1 MEPGEEGS
9 RSDPGNETGIE
20 VVASMSRLGLRGG
33 GNESYP
39 ERPDE
44 PDCVYYLR
52 TGVCGYGSRCQFN
65 HPPNRPPV
73 LGGLRAE
80 AGEFPERMEQPVCQH
95 FMRTGECKF
104 GASCKYHHPRQGGGG
119 GGDSVT
125 SPISFNHMGFPLR
138 PGEKECPYYMRTGQ
152 CKFGSTCKFHHPV
165 PPGDQVPSQQQLS
178 TGPAIY
184 PPLQSQPSQ
193 QFGVVVPR
201 PQLLPGSYVQ
211 SPYGTYSQMVLPPGM
226 VSYSGW
232 NPYQPSV
239 SAIPSPGTQPSMGPS
254 SVYGTTPLSPS
265 APAYQSGPSS
275 NKEHSFPQRPGQP
288 ECTYFMKTGDC
299 KFGTSC
305 RYHHPLEAASP
316 KGVALSNIGLP
327 LRPGTAPCSHFAQHK
342 ICKLG
347 PACKFDH
354 SMTSSLNDQG
364 TELHSSSSIKPTTTT
379 SGGGSETTGAAGVSS
394 SSSMT
399 VGVSHSERTES
410 KDGDSVS
417 IEVKTS
423 S

>member
-20 VVASMSRLGLRGG
+20 ASMSRLGLGGG

-52 TGVCGYGSRCQFN
+52 TGVCGSWE
-65 HPPNRPPV
+65 V
-73 LGGLRAE
+73 S
-80 AGEFPERMEQPVCQH
+80 EQKLENSQREWNNPCH

-104 GASCKYHHPRQGGGG
+104 GASCKYHHPRQGGG

>member
-1 MEPGEEGS
+1 MEQHGDGTDVEGS
-9 RSDPGNETGIE
+9 RSDPGTETGME
-20 VVASMSRLGLRGG
+20 ASLGLRGG

-73 LGGLRAE
+73 LGDLRTE
-80 AGEFPERMEQPVCQH
+80 AGESPCQQPVCQH
-95 FMRTGECKF
+95 FMRTGACKF
-104 GASCKYHHPRQGGGG
+104 GASCKYHHPRQGSGG

-125 SPISFNHMGFPLR
+125 TPISFNHLGFPLR
-138 PGEKECPYYMRTGQ
+138 PGEKECSYYMRTGQ

-165 PPGDQVPSQQQLS
+165 PPPGDQ
-178 TGPAIY
+178 A
-184 PPLQSQPSQ
+184 PPQ
-193 QFGVVVPR
+193 QFGVVLPRVPH
-201 PQLLPGSYVQ
+201 LLP
-211 SPYGTYSQMVLPPGM
+211 SPYATYNQMVLPPGM
-226 VSYSGW
+226 VGW
-232 NPYQPSV
+232 NPYQATSV
-239 SAIPSPGTQPSMGPS
+239 SAIPSSPGIQPS

-265 APAYQSGPSS
+265 APPYQSS
-275 NKEHSFPQRPGQP
+275 NKEQSFPQRPGQS
-288 ECTYFMKTGDC
+288 ECTYFMRTGDC

-305 RYHHPLEAASP
+305 RYHHPLEAVASP
-316 KGVALSNIGLP
+316 NGVTLTHIGLP
-327 LRPGTAPCSHFAQHK
+327 LRPGTAQCSHFAQHG

-354 SMTSSLNDQG
+354 SMTSSLNDQRA
-364 TELHSSSSIKPTTTT
+364 ELHSSSSTKPITTTT
-379 SGGGSETTGAAGVSS
+379 SGGSKTTVDAGVSS
-394 SSSMT
+394 SSSVT
-399 VGVSHSERTES
+399 VVGVSHSEPSSDET
-410 KDGDSVS
+410 KTGDSVS